1 MAKKKLKKDR
11 VTLALGKYK
20 LHSRRNYK
28 LFTKDWVEWK
38 RATKG
43 LKGATIGNYK
53 LSESLYD
60 MVRNQG
66 FKGRQAQ
73 NSGPNAEPWSR
84 EAMDAMDDIGE
95 LFRTQDYEES
105 HLDKLK
111 ALDKQMDEW
120 SVNTEAGSGNAANI
134 LFTEP
139 RNWDDEDGTI
149 GDYQE
154 VYGHYMT
161 EKYCRYR
168 NAWKDADLKPV
179 DSSWYSYSKGEAKPP
194 MWQAMYGEGN
204 IVGRNSLSLHKII
217 KNAIKD
223 LDSLDFELDAN
234 TPIPIHGQGS
244 AKLALEIA
252 EIARMFKFMVDH
264 EEFTTPSGNFATTR
278 AASSIKQTPILIRN
292 QREVNLIKRIEKDL
306 AGIPNDIEKIYITMS
321 RRQMAHMAKLAGW
334 KPHKDSAYMKRK
346 KREEEEAQQAESQE
360 EEQGDDEVKTSA
372 DVEVRDWR
380 SIMKVNA

>member
-1 MAKKKLKKDR
+1 MAGKKLKKDR

-28 LFTKDWVEWK
+28 LFTKDWVEWM
-38 RATKG
+38 RTTKG

-53 LSESLYD
+53 LNESLYD

-66 FKGRQAQ
+66 IAGRQAG
-73 NSGPNAEPWSR
+73 NSGPNAETWSR
-84 EAMDAMDDIGE
+84 EAMDTLEEIGK
-95 LFRTQDYEES
+95 LFKTQDYEDA

-111 ALDKQMDEW
+111 ALDKQMDAW
-120 SVNTEAGSGNAANI
+120 SVNTEQGNGNAANI

-149 GDYQE
+149 GDYQQ

-161 EKYCRYR
+161 EKYCDYR
-168 NAWKDADLKPV
+168 NDWKDASLKPV
-179 DSSWYSYSKGEAKPP
+179 DSDWYSYSKGEAKPP

-204 IVGRNSLSLHKII
+204 IVGRNSLSLHQII

-223 LDSLDFELDAN
+223 LDSLEFELDPN
-234 TPIPIHGQGS
+234 TPIPVHGQGA
-244 AKLALEIA
+244 AKLAMEIA
-252 EIARMFKFMVDH
+252 EIRKMFKMMVSH
-264 EEFTTPSGNFATTR
+264 EEYTTPSGNFATTR
-278 AASSIKQTPILIRN
+278 AASQIKNIPIMIHN

-306 AGIPNDIEKIYITMS
+306 GAIPNDIDKIFITMT
-321 RRQMAHMAKLAGW
+321 RRQMAHMARLAGW
-334 KPHKDSAYMKRK
+334 EPHKDSAYMKRK
-346 KREEEEAQQAESQE
+346 KREAEEAKQQEAQKKE
-360 EEQGDDEVKTSA
+360 GDDEVKTSA

-380 SIMKVNA
+380 NIMKVNA

>member
-1 MAKKKLKKDR
+1 MAGKKLKKDR

-28 LFTKDWVEWK
+28 LFTKDWVEWM
-38 RATKG
+38 RTTKG

-53 LSESLYD
+53 LNESLYD

-66 FKGRQAQ
+66 IAGRQAG
-73 NSGPNAEPWSR
+73 NSGPNAETWSR
-84 EAMDAMDDIGE
+84 EAMDTLEEIGK
-95 LFRTQDYEES
+95 LFKTQDYEDA

-111 ALDKQMDEW
+111 ALDKQMDAW
-120 SVNTEAGSGNAANI
+120 SVNTEQGNGNAANI

-149 GDYQE
+149 GDYQP

-161 EKYCRYR
+161 EKYCDYR
-168 NAWKDADLKPV
+168 NDWKDANLKPV
-179 DSSWYSYSKGEAKPP
+179 SSDWYSYSKGEAKPP

-204 IVGRNSLSLHKII
+204 IVGRNSLSLHQII

-223 LDSLDFELDAN
+223 LDSLEFELDPN
-234 TPIPIHGQGS
+234 TPIPVHGQGA
-244 AKLALEIA
+244 AKLAMEIA
-252 EIARMFKFMVDH
+252 EIRKMFKMMVSH
-264 EEFTTPSGNFATTR
+264 EEYTTPSGNFATTR
-278 AASSIKQTPILIRN
+278 AASQIKNIPIMIHN

-306 AGIPNDIEKIYITMS
+306 GAIPNDIDKIFITMS
-321 RRQMAHMAKLAGW
+321 RRQMVHMAKLAGW
-334 KPHKDSAYMKRK
+334 EPHKDSAYMKRK
-346 KREEEEAQQAESQE
+346 KREAEEAKQQEAQKKE
-360 EEQGDDEVKTSA
+360 GDDEVKTSA

-380 SIMKVNA
+380 NIMKVNA

>member
-1 MAKKKLKKDR
+1 MAGKKLKKDR

-28 LFTKDWVEWK
+28 LFTKDWVEWM
-38 RATKG
+38 RTTKG

-66 FKGRQAQ
+66 MAGRQAG
-73 NSGPNAEPWSR
+73 NSGPNAETWSR
-84 EAMDAMDDIGE
+84 EAMDTLEEIGK
-95 LFRTQDYEES
+95 LFKTQDYEDA

-111 ALDKQMDEW
+111 ALDKQMDGW
-120 SVNTEAGSGNAANI
+120 RVNTEAGNGNAANI

-149 GDYQE
+149 GDYQQ

-161 EKYCRYR
+161 EKYCDYR
-168 NAWKDADLKPV
+168 NDWKDAGLKPV
-179 DSSWYSYSKGEAKPP
+179 DSGWYSYSKGEAKPP

-204 IVGRNSLSLHKII
+204 IVGRNSLSLHQII

-223 LDSLDFELDAN
+223 LDSLEFELDPN
-234 TPIPIHGQGS
+234 TPIPVHGQGA
-244 AKLALEIA
+244 AKLAMEIA
-252 EIARMFKFMVDH
+252 EIRKMFKMMVSH
-264 EEFTTPSGNFATTR
+264 AEYTTPSGNFATTR
-278 AASSIKQTPILIRN
+278 AASQIKNIPIMIHN

-306 AGIPNDIEKIYITMS
+306 GAIPNDIDKIFITMT

-334 KPHKDSAYMKRK
+334 EPHKDSVYMKRRR
-346 KREEEEAQQAESQE
+346 REAEEAEAQE
-360 EEQGDDEVKTSA
+360 EEGDDEVKTSA

-380 SIMKVNA
+380 NIMKVNA

>member
-1 MAKKKLKKDR
+1 MAGKKLKKDR

-28 LFTKDWVEWK
+28 LFTKDWVEWM
-38 RATKG
+38 RTTKG

-53 LSESLYD
+53 LNESLYD

-66 FKGRQAQ
+66 IAGRQAG
-73 NSGPNAEPWSR
+73 NSGPDSEPWSR
-84 EAMDAMDDIGE
+84 EAMDTLEEIGK
-95 LFRTQDYEES
+95 LFKTQDYEDA

-111 ALDKQMDEW
+111 ALDKQMDAW
-120 SVNTEAGSGNAANI
+120 SVNTEQGNGNAANI

-149 GDYQE
+149 GDYQP

-161 EKYCRYR
+161 EKYCDYR
-168 NAWKDADLKPV
+168 NDWKNANLKPV
-179 DSSWYSYSKGEAKPP
+179 SSDWYSYSKGEAKPP

-204 IVGRNSLSLHKII
+204 IVGRNSLSLHQII

-223 LDSLDFELDAN
+223 LDSLEFELDPN
-234 TPIPIHGQGS
+234 TPIPVHGQGA
-244 AKLALEIA
+244 AKLAMEIA
-252 EIARMFKFMVDH
+252 EIRKMFKMMVSH
-264 EEFTTPSGNFATTR
+264 EEYTTPSGNFATTR
-278 AASSIKQTPILIRN
+278 AASQIKNIPIMIHN

-306 AGIPNDIEKIYITMS
+306 GAIPNDIDKIFITMS
-321 RRQMAHMAKLAGW
+321 RRQMVHMAKLAGW
-334 KPHKDSAYMKRK
+334 EPHPDSTYMKRK
-346 KREEEEAQQAESQE
+346 KREAEEAKQQEAQKKE
-360 EEQGDDEVKTSA
+360 GDDEVKTSA

-380 SIMKVNA
+380 NIMKVNA

>member
-1 MAKKKLKKDR
+1 MAGKKLKKDR

-28 LFTKDWVEWK
+28 LFTKDWVEWM
-38 RATKG
+38 RTTKG

-66 FKGRQAQ
+66 MVGRQAG

-84 EAMDAMDDIGE
+84 EAMDSLAEIGK
-95 LFRTQDYEES
+95 LFKTQDYEDA
-105 HLDKLK
+105 HLDRLK
-111 ALDKQMDEW
+111 ALDKQMDDW
-120 SVNTEAGSGNAANI
+120 SVNTEAGNGNAANI

-139 RNWDDEDGTI
+139 QNWDDEDGEI
-149 GDYQE
+149 FDYRE

-161 EKYCRYR
+161 EDYCSYR
-168 NAWKDADLKPV
+168 NAWKDGDLKPV
-179 DSSWYSYSKGEAKPP
+179 SSDWYSYSKGEAKPP

-204 IVGRNSLSLHKII
+204 IVGRNSLSLHQII

-223 LDSLDFELDAN
+223 LDSLEFELDAN

-244 AKLALEIA
+244 AKLALEIS
-252 EIARMFKFMVDH
+252 EIRKMFKMMVDH
-264 EEFTTPSGNFATTR
+264 EQYTTTSGNFSTTK
-278 AASSIKQTPILIRN
+278 AQTQIKNVPILIQN

-306 AGIPNDIEKIYITMS
+306 GGIPNDIEKIYITMS
-321 RRQMAHMAKLAGW
+321 RRQMANMAKLAGW
-334 KPHKDSAYMKRK
+334 KPHEDSTYMKRK
-346 KREEEEAQQAESQE
+346 KREAEEAEAQE
-360 EEQGDDEVKTSA
+360 EEGDDEVRTSA
-372 DVEVRDWR
+372 DVEIRDWR
-380 SIMKVNA
+380 DVMKVNA